1 MTRRLQ
7 ITHST
12 SYRFHQPV
20 AYGLQ
25 QLRKTPKTGHGQTIF
40 DWQTQVQGGTRQL
53 VFEDHH
59 HNSVDLIAFDR
70 HASEVVITCSGV
82 VLVENANG
90 VVGAHRGAVPLWLYQ
105 RASTLTRAGAGVR
118 ALLRGLDGPADLA
131 WLHGLMAAIRA
142 QVPYQLGVSDATDSA
157 EVALARGAGVCQDH
171 THIFLACAREAGVPA
186 RYVSGYLMLDDTT
199 QQSAMHAWAEAHVQG
214 LGWVGFDVSNGI
226 CPDDRYVRV
235 ATGVD
240 YSDAAP
246 VTGTRIGGGAAETLA
261 VQIQVAQQ

>member
-1 MTRRLQ
+1 
-7 ITHST
+7 
-12 SYRFHQPV
+12 
-20 AYGLQ
+20 
-25 QLRKTPKTGHGQTIF
+25 
-40 DWQTQVQGGTRQL
+40 
-53 VFEDHH
+53 
-59 HNSVDLIAFDR
+59 
-70 HASEVVITCSGV
+70 
-82 VLVENANG
+82 
-90 VVGAHRGAVPLWLYQ
+90 
-105 RASTLTRAGAGVR
+105 
-118 ALLRGLDGPADLA
+118 
-131 WLHGLMAAIRA
+131 
-142 QVPYQLGVSDATDSA
+142 VPYVLGVSDATDSA

-246 VTGTRIGGGAAETLA
+246 VTGTRIGGGTAETLA